1 MAKPMQYIGQGL
13 FYVLFMGVIGY
24 FSTSPAYTHMP
35 PDEALIKLSFSHA
48 GQPKGACRQ
57 LTPEEL
63 AKLPMYQRKVTTICP
78 RERDNVI
85 VELEMDG
92 KQLYHEALE
101 PGGLSHS
108 SISSIYRR
116 IPVKA
121 GIHTLK
127 ASLNDNGG
135 DHFNYVH
142 EEKVDLAPG
151 RIMLIDFQEG
161 TGGGFI
167 FKNHNSTQGG
177 K

>member
-1 MAKPMQYIGQGL
+1 MAKPLQYIGQGL
-13 FYVLFMGVIGY
+13 FYALFMGVIGY
-24 FSTSPAYTHMP
+24 FSTSPSYTHLP

-48 GQPKGACRQ
+48 GQHIGACRER
-57 LTPEEL
+57 TPEEL

-78 RERDNVI
+78 RERVDV
-85 VELEMDG
+85 VVDLEMDG
-92 KQLYHEALE
+92 KPLYHAVLQ
-101 PGGLSHS
+101 PGGLSRS

-121 GIHTLK
+121 GTYTLK

-135 DHFNYVH
+135 DHFDYVH

-167 FKNHNSTQGG
+167 FKNHNSTQGS